1 MPVEQGAL
9 VPPPPGWPAITP
21 QNGKSTEAHV
31 KMAIIEW
38 QKPSTKGNLLKNK

>member
-31 KMAIIEW
+31 KIAIIE
-38 QKPSTKGNLLKNK
+38 